1 MLTAIAIDDEPQALD
16 VVQAHA
22 AKVPFLELKA
32 SFTNAFTAIDYLQ
45 KNPVDL
51 IFLDIKMPDISGI
64 EFVKCLPQLPMVIFT
79 TAYSKYAVQGFEL
92 DAIDYLLK
100 PFSLARFTKACSK
113 AMEKKRLYDKE
124 TVPYIFIKTGYEEEK
139 VMLNKILYLE
149 AEGNYITVVLSNKKL
164 LTRQTMADV
173 LLLLPQQGFA
183 RIHRSYIISLNH
195 IQKITRQE
203 VVVAGYKIPVGIS
216 YEDKLTEIRNKLN
229 RMH

>member
-45 KNPVDL
+45 KNTIDL

-64 EFVKCLPQLPMVIFT
+64 EFVKCLPQLPMIVFT

-100 PFSLARFTKACSK
+100 PFSPARFTKACSK
-113 AMEKKRLYDKE
+113 AMEKKRLYEKE
-124 TVPYIFIKTGYEEEK
+124 AVPYIFIKTGYE
-139 VMLNKILYLE
+139 LYPIYSLKP
-149 AEGNYITVVLSNKKL
+149 AMKK
-164 LTRQTMADV
+164 R
-173 LLLLPQQGFA
+173 
-183 RIHRSYIISLNH
+183 
-195 IQKITRQE
+195 K
-203 VVVAGYKIPVGIS
+203 
-216 YEDKLTEIRNKLN
+216 
-229 RMH
+229 